1 MAIVDLSCK
10 VMEIESLR
18 IVDSSIFPTVP
29 NGNTNGASIM
39 VVEKAADI
47 KPHYRHRLRRL
58 MLLLIG
64 KPNNGKALLLGPI
77 CSDIEGG

>member
-47 KPHYRHRLRRL
+47 KPQLPPSIAKTYA
-58 MLLLIG
+58 
-64 KPNNGKALLLGPI
+64 AL
-77 CSDIEGG
+77 DWETKQREGVAIRSYL